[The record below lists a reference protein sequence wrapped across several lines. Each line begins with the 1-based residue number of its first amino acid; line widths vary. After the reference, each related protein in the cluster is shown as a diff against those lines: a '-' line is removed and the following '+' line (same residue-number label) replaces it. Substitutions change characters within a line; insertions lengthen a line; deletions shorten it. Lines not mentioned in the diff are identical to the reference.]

1 MSHKKD
7 SCDTDLSLGLCH
19 FENPDTVDEIR
30 KHSTT
35 NFDHM
40 LPSLGLGPPE
50 KIDQQQASVNLS
62 LSGSKFER
70 VCKEY
75 PIKDIHEVEVE
86 RNISARV
93 SDEDE
98 EGSPQKKLRLTKE
111 QSIVLE
117 ESFKENSTLNPKHK
131 QALANQ
137 LNLRPRQVEVWF
149 QNRRA
154 RTKLKQTELDC
165 QLLRKCCERLTHENK
180 RLQKELEAL
189 RAMKVS
195 APIYMELQAANLTV
209 CPSCQ
214 RTSEDG
220 EASPKSSISIGS
232 TPCFYVNPSNHPP
245 AAC

>member
-19 FENPDTVDEIR
+19 VENPDTVDEIK

-50 KIDQQQASVNLS
+50 KIDQQQGSSNLS
-62 LSGSKFER
+62 LSESKFKR
-70 VCKEY
+70 VGKEY
-75 PIKDIHEVEVE
+75 QKKNIQEVEVK
-86 RNISARV
+86 RNISSRV

-98 EGSPQKKLRLTKE
+98 EVSPRKKLTLTKE

-117 ESFKENSTLNPKHK
+117 ENFKENSTLNPNQK

-137 LNLRPRQVEVWF
+137 LNLHPRKVEVWF

-154 RTKLKQTELDC
+154 RTKLKQTEVDC
-165 QLLRKCCERLTHENK
+165 QLLRKCFERLTDENK

-195 APIYMELQAANLTV
+195 APIYMQLQVANLTM

-220 EASPKSSISIGS
+220 EASTKSSIGIGS
-232 TPCFYVNPSNHPP
+232 TPCFYRSKHVYFR
-245 AAC
+245 